1 MRTEFYRI
9 LLPVLLPLAVSCGKE
24 QVPDTPSA
32 ATAEGTVFLPQ
43 TEGQEVRIVVSTSGE
58 WSISSDVDWAAVFP
72 LSGGAGDNTIVI
84 RTMEANPELRER
96 VAYFDMTVTGGQ
108 PKRYYLVQKGVKG
121 VEIIEP
127 LSVIDSKDGGVVSVR
142 VLANTEFSVETGAS
156 WASSAGIQYGQ
167 DSTLLEDGVSY
178 SELQTAVMDI
188 EVQAYDGAE
197 PRKTVVSIMTE
208 GGKQTVTLI
217 QSVVQWDSQF
227 YKKSLAAKF
236 TGQSCSWCSYMSD
249 GLHAAQVD
257 RPDRMEIMNLYGY
270 HEGDELY
277 WEGAE
282 TFDEFF
288 TENFRTGAPYTVFN
302 EVAGVQSYGY
312 DIDGLKAKLL
322 ELIDWSTDEV
332 PARSALYVQS
342 TLSGS
347 RLSVSGFAALKESME
362 DCRISILILED
373 GIVASQAGRGNDY
386 VHDDVVRY
394 AVTDVLGEPLVPQ
407 EGLAPGYAD
416 IRVFSKSVDLPDG
429 VFRDGDSGKAR
440 ILVYVT
446 YADDNVPDNMP
457 SEVNVMELG
466 TIVDNVVSL
475 PLNGEISVMYE

>member
-1 MRTEFYRI
+1 M
-9 LLPVLLPLAVSCGKE
+9 LLLAVSCGKE
-24 QVPDTPSA
+24 QGPDTPPA
-32 ATAEGTVFLPQ
+32 ATTEGTVFLPQ
-43 TEGQEVRIVVSTSGE
+43 TEGQEVRIIVSASGE

-72 LSGGAGDNTIVI
+72 LSGGAGENTIVI
-84 RTMEANPELRER
+84 RTMDANPKLRER
-96 VAYFDMTVTGGQ
+96 VAYFDMTITDGQ
-108 PKRYYLVQKGVKG
+108 PKRYYLVQKGIKG

-127 LSVIDSKDGGVVSVR
+127 LSVIDSKDGGVVSVK
-142 VLANTEFSVETGAS
+142 VLANMEFSVETGAS

-178 SELQTAVMDI
+178 SELQTAVLDI
-188 EVQAYDGAE
+188 EVQAYDGTAS
-197 PRKTVVSIMTE
+197 RKTDVSIMTDD
-208 GGKQTVTLI
+208 GKQTVTLI
-217 QSVVQWDSQF
+217 QSIVQWDSQF

-257 RPDRMEIMNLYGY
+257 RPGRMEIMNLYGY

-277 WEGAE
+277 WEGAG

-312 DIDGLKAKLL
+312 DIDGLKNKLL
-322 ELIDWSTDEV
+322 ELIDWGKEEV
-332 PARSALYVQS
+332 PARSALYVRS
-342 TLSGS
+342 ALSGS
-347 RLSVSGFAALKESME
+347 RLNVSGFAALKESME
-362 DCRISILILED
+362 DCRISIFILED

-394 AVTDVLGEPLVPQ
+394 AVTEVLGEPLVPQ
-407 EGLAPGYAD
+407 EELVPGDAE
-416 IRVFSKSVDLPDG
+416 ICVFSKSVTLPEG
-429 VFRDGDSGKAR
+429 VFRDGDSSKAR
-440 ILVYVT
+440 ILAYVT
-446 YADDNVPDNMP
+446 CAEDNVPDNIP

>member
-1 MRTEFYRI
+1 M
-9 LLPVLLPLAVSCGKE
+9 LLLAVSCGKE
-24 QVPDTPSA
+24 QGPDTPPA
-32 ATAEGTVFLPQ
+32 ATTEGTVFLPQ
-43 TEGQEVRIVVSTSGE
+43 TEGQEVRIIVSASGE

-72 LSGGAGDNTIVI
+72 LSGGAGENTIVI
-84 RTMEANPELRER
+84 RTMDANPKLRER
-96 VAYFDMTVTGGQ
+96 VAYFDMTITDGQ
-108 PKRYYLVQKGVKG
+108 PKRYYLVQKGIKG

-127 LSVIDSKDGGVVSVR
+127 LSVIDSKDGGVVSVK
-142 VLANTEFSVETGAS
+142 VLANMEFSVETGAS

-178 SELQTAVMDI
+178 SELQTAVLDI
-188 EVQAYDGAE
+188 EVQAYDGTAS
-197 PRKTVVSIMTE
+197 RKTDVSIMTDD
-208 GGKQTVTLI
+208 GKQTVTLI
-217 QSVVQWDSQF
+217 QSIVQWDSQF

-257 RPDRMEIMNLYGY
+257 RPGRMEIMNLYGY

-277 WEGAE
+277 WEGAG

-312 DIDGLKAKLL
+312 DIDGLKNKLL
-322 ELIDWSTDEV
+322 ELIDWGKEEV
-332 PARSALYVQS
+332 PARSALYVRS
-342 TLSGS
+342 ALNGS
-347 RLSVSGFAALKESME
+347 RLNVSGFAALKESME
-362 DCRISILILED
+362 DCRISIFILED

-394 AVTDVLGEPLVPQ
+394 AVTEVLGEPLVPQ
-407 EGLAPGYAD
+407 EELVPGDAE
-416 IRVFSKSVDLPDG
+416 ICVFSKSVTLPEG
-429 VFRDGDSGKAR
+429 VFRDGDSSKAR
-440 ILVYVT
+440 ILAYVT
-446 YADDNVPDNMP
+446 CAEDNVPDNIP

>member
-1 MRTEFYRI
+1 M
-9 LLPVLLPLAVSCGKE
+9 LLLAVSCGKE
-24 QVPDTPSA
+24 QGPDTPPA
-32 ATAEGTVFLPQ
+32 ATTEGTVFLPQ
-43 TEGQEVRIVVSTSGE
+43 TEGQEVRIIVSASGE

-72 LSGGAGDNTIVI
+72 LSGGAGENTIVI
-84 RTMEANPELRER
+84 RTMDANPKLRER
-96 VAYFDMTVTGGQ
+96 VAYFDMTITDGQ
-108 PKRYYLVQKGVKG
+108 PKRYYLVQKGIKG

-127 LSVIDSKDGGVVSVR
+127 LSVIDSKDGGVVSVK
-142 VLANTEFSVETGAS
+142 VLANMEFSVETGAS

-178 SELQTAVMDI
+178 SELQTAVLDI
-188 EVQAYDGAE
+188 EVQAYDGTAS
-197 PRKTVVSIMTE
+197 RKTDVSIMTDD
-208 GGKQTVTLI
+208 GKQTVTLI
-217 QSVVQWDSQF
+217 QSIVQWDSQF

-257 RPDRMEIMNLYGY
+257 RPGRMEIMNLYGY

-277 WEGAE
+277 WEGAG

-302 EVAGVQSYGY
+302 EVA
-312 DIDGLKAKLL
+312 
-322 ELIDWSTDEV
+322 ELIDWGKEEV
-332 PARSALYVQS
+332 PARSALYVRS
-342 TLSGS
+342 ALNGS
-347 RLSVSGFAALKESME
+347 RLNVSGFAALKESME
-362 DCRISILILED
+362 DCRISIFILED

-394 AVTDVLGEPLVPQ
+394 AVTEVLGEPLVPQ
-407 EGLAPGYAD
+407 EELVPGDAE
-416 IRVFSKSVDLPDG
+416 ICVFSKSVTLPEG
-429 VFRDGDSGKAR
+429 VFRDGDSSKAR
-440 ILVYVT
+440 ILAYVT
-446 YADDNVPDNMP
+446 CAEDNVPDNIP

>member
-1 MRTEFYRI
+1 M
-9 LLPVLLPLAVSCGKE
+9 LLLAVSCGKE
-24 QVPDTPSA
+24 QGPDTPPA
-32 ATAEGTVFLPQ
+32 ATTEGTVFLPQ
-43 TEGQEVRIVVSTSGE
+43 TEGQEVRIIVSASGE

-72 LSGGAGDNTIVI
+72 MSGGAGENTIVI
-84 RTMEANPELRER
+84 RTMDANPKLRER
-96 VAYFDMTVTGGQ
+96 VAYFDMTITDGQ
-108 PKRYYLVQKGVKG
+108 PKRYYLVQKGIKG

-127 LSVIDSKDGGVVSVR
+127 LSVIDSKDGGVVSVK
-142 VLANTEFSVETGAS
+142 VLANMEFSVETGAS

-178 SELQTAVMDI
+178 SELQTAVLDI
-188 EVQAYDGAE
+188 EVQAYDGTAS
-197 PRKTVVSIMTE
+197 RKTDVSIMTDD
-208 GGKQTVTLI
+208 GKQTVTLI
-217 QSVVQWDSQF
+217 QSIVQWDSQF

-257 RPDRMEIMNLYGY
+257 RPGRMEIMNLYGY

-277 WEGAE
+277 WEGAG

-312 DIDGLKAKLL
+312 GIDGLKNKLL
-322 ELIDWSTDEV
+322 ELIDWGKEEV
-332 PARSALYVQS
+332 PARSALYVRS
-342 TLSGS
+342 ALNGS
-347 RLSVSGFAALKESME
+347 RLNVSGFAALKESME
-362 DCRISILILED
+362 DCRISIFILED

-394 AVTDVLGEPLVPQ
+394 AVTEVLGEPLVPQ
-407 EGLAPGYAD
+407 EELVPGDAE
-416 IRVFSKSVDLPDG
+416 ICVFSKSVTLPEG
-429 VFRDGDSGKAR
+429 VFRDGDSSKAR
-440 ILVYVT
+440 ILAYVT
-446 YADDNVPDNMP
+446 CAEDNVPDNIP